1 MNGERRSVA
10 ATTGDAGRRL
20 DRLLA
25 EGLDGLSRSRVKG
38 LIKAGHVAR
47 LDVPG
52 RGATITEPSYRVK
65 PGQTFAIFVPQ
76 PRPAVPQA
84 QALPLDVVYEDEE
97 LIVIDKPAGLVVHP
111 APGNPDGTLV
121 NALIAHCGVGLTG
134 IGGERRPGIVHRLD
148 KDTSGLMVA
157 AKTQAAHAAL
167 TAQFAARTVRRLYG
181 AVVWGV
187 PSPRSGEIAAN
198 IGRNPRNRKK
208 MAALAEGGKVALTQY
223 EVRIEL
229 GPRRP
234 GLASVVDCRL
244 ATGRTHQVRVHLAAI
259 GHPLIGD
266 PLYGRGPRGVG
277 RGAGR
282 GAGERTAQ
290 LPMTARRFPRQ
301 ALHARGLALSHPRT
315 GEKLDFSSQPPRD
328 MKELI
333 DCFDSL

>member
-25 EGLDGLSRSRVKG
+25 EALDGLSRSRVKG
-38 LIKAGHVAR
+38 LIEAGHVAR
-47 LDVPG
+47 LDTPG

-65 PGQTFAIFVPQ
+65 PGQSFAIFVPQ

-84 QALPLDVVYEDEE
+84 QALPLDVVYEDED
-97 LIVIDKPAGLVVHP
+97 LIVIDKPVGLVVHP

-167 TAQFAARTVRRLYG
+167 TAQFAARSVRRLYG

-187 PSPRSGEIAAN
+187 PSPRRGEIAAN

-229 GPRRP
+229 GPGRP

-244 ATGRTHQVRVHLAAI
+244 ATGRTHQVRVHMAAI

-277 RGAGR
+277 RSAG
-282 GAGERTAQ
+282 GRTAR
-290 LPMTARRFPRQ
+290 LPMAARRFPRQ
-301 ALHARGLALSHPRT
+301 ALHARSLALSHPRT
-315 GEKLDFSSQPPRD
+315 GEKLEFSSQLPQD

-333 DCFDSL
+333 DCFDSF